1 VIADAKEPGTEGIPE
16 ASGAT
21 SNPLTAGLPSVR
33 GSFGPV
39 FDTPPSRILIIKPS
53 AIGDVVHALPVLNLL
68 RRKWPNAK
76 ISWLLTPA
84 CAGLLDGHPQ
94 LDEVIRFDRKRLGN
108 TWRSFGAAGELVDLG
123 NELNS
128 KRFDLVIDLQGLLR
142 SGLLGFR
149 TGAAVRVGSSS
160 DREFGWMFQTHLA
173 PVDKTGH
180 AVDRY
185 LAVADYLGLG
195 SSPLEF
201 VFPTDEADRAA
212 IAPLLPDG
220 PFAVLLP
227 GTNWETKRWP
237 VEKFASLVEPL
248 RERFGLATVVA
259 GAKDAIPLAAAIPGS
274 VDLAAKT
281 SLRGL
286 VALLEKAS
294 LVIANDT
301 GPMHI
306 AAALGRPLVTIYGPT
321 DFAQTGPYGRPD
333 SVVRLDLV
341 CAPCFSRKC
350 AHRSC
355 LNQLEIEP
363 ILKAAAV
370 QLNRGICY
378 SAPAS
383 GAGPERP

>member
-1 VIADAKEPGTEGIPE
+1 
-16 ASGAT
+16 
-21 SNPLTAGLPSVR
+21 
-33 GSFGPV
+33 V
-39 FDTPPSRILIIKPS
+39 FDATPSRILMIKPS

-68 RRKWPNAK
+68 RRKWPGSK
-76 ISWLLTPA
+76 ISWLVTPG

-108 TWRSFGAAGELVDLG
+108 TWRSIGAAGALGDLG
-123 NELNS
+123 RELNS
-128 KRFDLVIDLQGLLR
+128 RRFDLVIDLQGLLR
-142 SGLLGFR
+142 SGLLGFG

-173 PVDKTGH
+173 PVDKAGH

-195 SSPLEF
+195 SSPVEF
-201 VFPTDEADRAA
+201 VFPTDDADRAA

-237 VEKFASLVEPL
+237 VEKFAALVRPL
-248 RERFGLATVVA
+248 RERFGLAAVVA
-259 GAKDAIPLAAAIPGS
+259 GANDAVPLAAAIPGS
-274 VDLAAKT
+274 VDLAGKT

-286 VALLEKAS
+286 VAVLEKAS

-306 AAALGRPLVTIYGPT
+306 AAALGRPLVTVYGPT
-321 DFAQTGPYGRPD
+321 DPAQTGPYGRAG

-341 CAPCFSRKC
+341 CAPCFSRRC
-350 AHRSC
+350 VHQAC
-355 LNQLEIEP
+355 LKELSIEP
-363 ILKAAAV
+363 VLSAAAA
-370 QLNRGICY
+370 QLQF
-378 SAPAS
+378 
-383 GAGPERP
+383 GPV